1 MAKQKPHY
9 NLPKVQKLI
18 DADQYVMVK
27 TSRTTAFQMGFNM
40 ARIKDALLS
49 IRRSDFSKSEPDW
62 QVKGQ
67 WQDAYKPYYEG
78 FHLYIKWKVV
88 ETNDES
94 VLVLSFKE
102 GTDKGL

>member
-1 MAKQKPHY
+1 
-9 NLPKVQKLI
+9 
-18 DADQYVMVK
+18 MV
-27 TSRTTAFQMGFNM
+27 T
-40 ARIKDALLS
+40 
-49 IRRSDFSKSEPDW
+49 IRANW